1 MSGEVIGKG
10 LFVDSL
16 LTLESAFTVPDEAK
30 KLVHR
35 IVATPKKF
43 NPTRNDLCLVGIFAM
58 RSTPILYCS
67 FERSSR

>member
-35 IVATPKKF
+35 IVATPKK
-43 NPTRNDLCLVGIFAM
+43 
-58 RSTPILYCS
+58 SILHETICV
-67 FERSSR
+67 